1 MLYKLLRSRALLALL
16 FVQSSC
22 NAATYSNPLRP
33 SGPDPDITY
42 HDGYY
47 YLIATNQVDLTITR
61 AKTLD
66 GLRNGETKQ
75 VYKDSDPSRCC
86 SVWAPE
92 MHFLD
97 NAWHIYYAS
106 SESGCGG
113 EFCPKQ
119 RMHVVKGKPN
129 QAIHSTRP
137 DRVLGGGSP
146 WDMPYKYVGQVRPDF
161 SIDGTILVANGKNYF
176 VYACRPDNEHV
187 PDQSICIAPMTGVA
201 TTGNRAVISRP
212 EQSWEKDNFPNNEGP
227 YALYNG
233 GKTWL
238 AYSVSSC
245 FKAGYAIGLL
255 TWTGGDPMQM
265 SSWKKSDGPV
275 FGTANGNYG
284 PGHNSF
290 FKSPDG
296 REQWFAYHSKNES
309 TKDDCG
315 QTRSVNALKLNWNED
330 GTPIF
335 GQPPAFETE
344 MTGPSGE

>member
-1 MLYKLLRSRALLALL
+1 MLCKLLRSGTLLALL
-16 FVQSSC
+16 SFQSFC

-33 SGPDPDITY
+33 SGPDPDIVY

-97 NAWHIYYAS
+97 NAS
-106 SESGCGG
+106 DC
-113 EFCPKQ
+113 
-119 RMHVVKGKPN
+119 
-129 QAIHSTRP
+129 
-137 DRVLGGGSP
+137 VLGGSSP
-146 WDMPYKYVGQVRPDF
+146 WDMPYEYVGQVRPDF
-161 SIDGTILVANGKNYF
+161 SIDGTILVANGKYYF
-176 VYACRPDNEHV
+176 VYACRPDNENV

-201 TTGNRAVISRP
+201 TTGDRAVISRP
-212 EQSWEKDNFPNNEGP
+212 DQIWEKDNFPNSEGP

-245 FKAGYAIGLL
+245 FTAGYAIGLL
-255 TWTGGDPMQM
+255 SWNGGDPMQM
-265 SSWKKSDGPV
+265 SSWKKSNGPV
-275 FGTANGNYG
+275 FASANGNYG

-296 REQWFAYHSKNES
+296 KEQWFAYHSKNET

-315 QTRSVNALKLNWNED
+315 QTRSVNALKLNWYED
-330 GTPIF
+330 GTPNF
-335 GQPPAFETE
+335 GQPPAFGTK